1 MLSKHNIL
9 HNAASIELYKL
20 QPPVAPDDLLEEYCD
35 FGKYRWFID
44 MVQYDERL
52 MLRMAIML
60 RDNLEKRGKINRRDL
75 FSSLRKMSARI
86 PDKLITDHELSEV
99 LFEIFERV
107 IISGRHNFSRTC
119 LPGYQQAID
128 AVLKKV
134 MLSDDAVTCLIKNV
148 DVSFRTLNRVVRYP
162 AMNMAISKW
171 ARENVHN
178 DRYRHKRIGMTA
190 LILNADPDYVLPMQ
204 LLDED
209 HLYFNQYDIKALAEA
224 KIDLQMRRIYMG
236 RFVHESDD
244 TYDSFDPYVDEDL
257 SGPSSFFAQPNSLK
271 QDFSDELLKDK
282 FAKRLMKRYYNWH
295 PYPETDMERFLEDM
309 DKLFYKEQKSIHNI
323 VRMYAIGHSHLDANI
338 KTKLLKKLY
347 LETKDY
353 RVIWVAAKCKNTAF
367 LKWMSRREEV

>member
-1 MLSKHNIL
+1 MLSKHNIIR
-9 HNAASIELYKL
+9 NAASIELYKL

-44 MVQYDERL
+44 MVRYDERL
-52 MLRMAIML
+52 MLRMAVML

-75 FSSLRKMSARI
+75 FSSLRKMAARI
-86 PDKLITDHELSEV
+86 PDKLITNHELSDV

-107 IISGRHNFSRTC
+107 NISGRHNFSRTC

-134 MLSDDAVTCLIKNV
+134 VLSDEAVDCLIKNV
-148 DVSFRTLNRVVRYP
+148 DVSFRTLNRIVRYP
-162 AMNMAISKW
+162 AINMAISKW

-236 RFVHESDD
+236 KFVHESDD
-244 TYDSFDPYVDEDL
+244 TYDSFDPYINEDT
-257 SGPSSFFAQPNSLK
+257 SGPSSFFSQQNSLK
-271 QDFSDELLKDK
+271 QDFSDDLLKDK

-295 PYPETDMERFLEDM
+295 PYPETDIDKFLEDM
-309 DKLFYKEQKSIHNI
+309 DKLFYKEQKSIYNI
-323 VRMYAIGHSHLDANI
+323 VRMYAIGHSHLDANM

-353 RVIWVAAKCKNTAF
+353 RVIWVAAKGKNTAF